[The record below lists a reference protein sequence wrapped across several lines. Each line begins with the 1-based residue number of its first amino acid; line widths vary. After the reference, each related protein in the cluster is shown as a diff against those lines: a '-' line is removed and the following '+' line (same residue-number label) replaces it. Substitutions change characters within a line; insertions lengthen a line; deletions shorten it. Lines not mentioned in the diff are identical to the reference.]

1 MVNLLKITT
10 LEPNKIMEGLIEI
23 LKIILPA
30 LAVFAAAYFLVQRF
44 LTNEQNRRDFELKKA
59 AQASIT
65 PLKIQAYERIV
76 IFLERIH
83 PNTMVVRINKLG
95 MTSHVFHQELI
106 KAIKSEYEHNISQQ
120 IYLSHNAW
128 ELVKTS
134 KEEIIK
140 LVNISSTKVGHDTNS
155 NELAMMILNI
165 TANLEKR
172 LPNEVALEYLKK
184 EISQIF

>member
-1 MVNLLKITT
+1 
-10 LEPNKIMEGLIEI
+10 MECFIEI

-30 LAVFAAAYFLVQRF
+30 LAVFAASFFTIKYFLDNDQK
-44 LTNEQNRRDFELKKA
+44 RRDHELKKNA
-59 AQASIT
+59 HALST

-83 PNTMVVRINKLG
+83 PNTLVVRINKHG
-95 MTSHVFHQELI
+95 MSAQQLHIELV
-106 KAIKSEYEHNISQQ
+106 KTIKSEYEHNLSQQ

-140 LVNISSTKVGHDTNS
+140 LINISATKVPQDNS
-155 NELAMMILNI
+155 SNDLAMMVLNI
-165 TANLEKR
+165 TASLEKK
-172 LPNEVALEYLKK
+172 LPNEVALNYIKK
-184 EISQIF
+184 EVSQIF